1 MSEKQQGCTRIHSGV
16 ERLGLIIS
24 RGGEKIPIIDIFS
37 KRKKKE
43 ETPFVFDQIPERLR
57 NQIVHIWID
66 AIGPYGSGG
75 SGFAETSLPS
85 NYYWGQIAKMLC
97 REYGVFTLTES
108 HHNAEEQCFGFI
120 NGGSVEE
127 VLDIVEISFRIID
140 RVIRNLSSQKK
151 ESMQIQQEAD
161 EAISELNTR
170 FREHNVGYQYV
181 EGYIQRVDSECM
193 YREVTIP
200 AVKVLK
206 NKKYE
211 GALEEFLNAHNK
223 LKKGEYKEA
232 IREANNA
239 FESAMKSICNDN
251 NWEVKGTPA
260 AKRLI
265 EICFDKGL
273 VDPSLASQFNA
284 LRSTLESG
292 LPTVRNMYGGHG
304 QGDQRVDV
312 PAYLARYALN
322 LAGSNII
329 LLIEANEG
337 KKR

>member
-1 MSEKQQGCTRIHSGV
+1 MKGV
-16 ERLGLIIS
+16 LARTPKTLIIS

-43 ETPFVFDQIPERLR
+43 ETPFVFDQIPGQLR
-57 NQIVHIWID
+57 KQIVHIWID
-66 AIGPYGSGG
+66 AIGPYGSDG
-75 SGFAETSLPS
+75 SGFAKTSLPS
-85 NYYWGQIAKMLC
+85 NDYWGQIVKMLC
-97 REYGVFTLTES
+97 RKYGVFTLTES

-140 RVIRNLSSQKK
+140 RVIRNLSSQEKK
-151 ESMQIQQEAD
+151 FMRIQQEAD

-170 FREHNVGYQYV
+170 FLEHNVGYQYV
-181 EGYIQRVDSECM
+181 EGYIQRVDSEYM

-200 AVKVLK
+200 AVKLLK

-239 FESAMKSICNDN
+239 FESTMKSICNDN
-251 NWEVKGTPA
+251 NWEVNGTPA

-265 EICFDKGL
+265 EICFANGL

-292 LPTVRNMYGGHG
+292 LPTVRNKYGGHG
-304 QGDQRVDV
+304 QGDKRVDV

-329 LLIEANEG
+329 LLIEANEE